1 LSNTASS
8 YGGAICGSTNFNYC
22 NFSRN
27 YSTLEGGAIRTFIS
41 YSNIN
46 HCLVNDNN
54 SNQGGGIWGYASIIN
69 STIVNNN
76 ATLAGGIYGHCS
88 EFVNNIVAFNIG
100 SGIHQCSNY
109 PLEYS
114 DFYGNTGGNF
124 SGIIPAGL
132 GNIVSVNANG
142 DSCDIFHNIYQDPLF
157 VNQPGEDFHLT
168 EGSPCIDAGD
178 PASPLDP
185 DSTIADIGAYFFDQR
200 TFVQD
205 LVIAFLGN
213 DITLNWGA
221 IPGAVSYNVYRST
234 EPYFDIGWMLPIAS
248 INENSYIDTG
258 ALTGSKY
265 FYRVTWE

>member
-1 LSNTASS
+1 MEN
-8 YGGAICGSTNFNYC
+8 YGGSAIHFNSGVGIDVDY
-22 NFSRN
+22 SLV
-27 YSTLEGGAIRTFIS
+27 YSTPNHIS
-41 YSNIN
+41 GMIPEAMGN
-46 HCLVNDNN
+46 LVM
-54 SNQGGGIWGYASIIN
+54 
-69 STIVNNN
+69 
-76 ATLAGGIYGHCS
+76 
-88 EFVNNIVAFNIG
+88 
-100 SGIHQCSNY
+100 
-109 PLEYS
+109 
-114 DFYGNTGGNF
+114 
-124 SGIIPAGL
+124 
-132 GNIVSVNANG
+132 VNANG
-142 DSCDIFHNIYQDPLF
+142 DSCDVFHNIFLNPQFYTTMGDSAF
-157 VNQPGEDFHLT
+157 YLT
-168 EGSPCIDAGD
+168 EDSPCIDAGD